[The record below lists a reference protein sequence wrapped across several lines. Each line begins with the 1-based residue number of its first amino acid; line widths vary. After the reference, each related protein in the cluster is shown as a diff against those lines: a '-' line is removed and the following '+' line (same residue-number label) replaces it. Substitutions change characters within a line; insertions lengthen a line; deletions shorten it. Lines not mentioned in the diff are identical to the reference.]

1 MQAARASVKLGL
13 LALTIIAAPMV
24 SAQDSGWYL
33 GANVGQSKSK
43 IDDAQITNSLLRG
56 GLATTSMSDRDHD
69 TGFKVFGGY
78 QFNKY
83 FAFEGGYFDLGKFGF
98 TSNTLPA
105 GTLNGDLKVN
115 GFNFDAVLSL
125 PFTKKFSGFLRAGVI
140 NADTKDTFAGT
151 GAVVVLNPN
160 PTKRETNYK
169 YGAGLQYDFTR
180 SFGMRAEVER
190 YRINDAVGNKGDVD
204 LASVG
209 VLFKFGRKAPMVAS
223 YTPAPEPYVAPAPVV
238 VETPVAVVVPAP
250 AQSQQYCTVLN
261 LTFDI
266 DRDNI
271 ERDDKEKLKV
281 VGTFLTKYPATTAVI
296 EGHTDNV
303 GTPEHNMKLSLARAE
318 SVVTYLVND
327 IHIDRARLKAVG
339 YGNTNP
345 LNDNTTEEGKRE
357 NRRINAVIA
366 CVDDIEG
373 LTVAPARITVALDI
387 EFDSKKDEVL
397 PAHKEELRKVANFMK
412 ANPSVTATVEG
423 HAGQLVEGQDGLVK
437 VSAPE
442 AMAISKRRAENV
454 VTYLV
459 DNFGIARSRL
469 TAEGFGKTR
478 RYAYSTTAEGR
489 QENRRINI
497 LINYPKK

>member
-1 MQAARASVKLGL
+1 MQATRTTMKLGL
-13 LALTIIAAPMV
+13 LALTIIAAPLA

-33 GANVGQSKSK
+33 GANVGQAKSK
-43 IDDAQITNSLLRG
+43 IDDAQITNSLLG
-56 GLATTSMSDRDHD
+56 AGLSTTTMSDRDHD

-78 QFNKY
+78 QFNRY
-83 FAFEGGYFDLGKFGF
+83 FAFEGGYFNLGKFGF
-98 TSNTLPA
+98 TSNTLPL
-105 GTLNGDLKVN
+105 GTLNGDLKVD

-125 PFTKKFSGFLRAGVI
+125 PFTQKFSGFLRAGVI
-140 NADTKDTFAGT
+140 NADTKDTFSGT
-151 GAVVVLNPN
+151 GAVLVMNPN
-160 PTKRETNYK
+160 PSKRETNYK

-190 YRINDAVGNKGDVD
+190 YRINDAVGGKGDVD
-204 LASVG
+204 LASIG
-209 VLFKFGRKAPMVAS
+209 VLFRFGRKAPVATA
-223 YTPAPEPYVAPAPVV
+223 YAPAPEPYVAPAPVV
-238 VETPVAVVVPAP
+238 VAAPVAVVVPAP
-250 AQSQQYCTVLN
+250 AQTQQYCTVLD

-327 IHIDRARLKAVG
+327 IHIDRTRLKAVG
-339 YGNTNP
+339 YGDTNP
-345 LNDNTTEEGKRE
+345 LGDNATEEGKRQ

-373 LTVAPARITVALDI
+373 LTVTPARTTVALDI
-387 EFDSKKDEVL
+387 EFDPKKDEVL

-412 ANPSVTATVEG
+412 AHPSVTVTVEG
-423 HAGQLVEGQDGLVK
+423 HAGQMLEP
-437 VSAPE
+437 AAN

-459 DNFGIARSRL
+459 DNFGIERSRL

>member
-1 MQAARASVKLGL
+1 
-13 LALTIIAAPMV
+13 
-24 SAQDSGWYL
+24 
-33 GANVGQSKSK
+33 
-43 IDDAQITNSLLRG
+43 
-56 GLATTSMSDRDHD
+56 
-69 TGFKVFGGY
+69 
-78 QFNKY
+78 
-83 FAFEGGYFDLGKFGF
+83 
-98 TSNTLPA
+98 
-105 GTLNGDLKVN
+105 
-115 GFNFDAVLSL
+115 
-125 PFTKKFSGFLRAGVI
+125 
-140 NADTKDTFAGT
+140 
-151 GAVVVLNPN
+151 
-160 PTKRETNYK
+160 
-169 YGAGLQYDFTR
+169 
-180 SFGMRAEVER
+180 
-190 YRINDAVGNKGDVD
+190 
-204 LASVG
+204 
-209 VLFKFGRKAPMVAS
+209 MVAS
-223 YTPAPEPYVAPAPVV
+223 YTPAPEPYVAPAPAPVV

-281 VGTFLTKYPATTAVI
+281 LGTFLTKYPATTAVI

-345 LNDNTTEEGKRE
+345 LNDNATEEGKRE

-423 HAGQLVEGQDGLVK
+423 HAGQLVGGPDGLVK

-442 AMAISKRRAENV
+442 AMAISKRRAQNV

-459 DNFGIARSRL
+459 DNFGIDRSRL

>member
-1 MQAARASVKLGL
+1 
-13 LALTIIAAPMV
+13 
-24 SAQDSGWYL
+24 
-33 GANVGQSKSK
+33 
-43 IDDAQITNSLLRG
+43 
-56 GLATTSMSDRDHD
+56 
-69 TGFKVFGGY
+69 
-78 QFNKY
+78 
-83 FAFEGGYFDLGKFGF
+83 
-98 TSNTLPA
+98 
-105 GTLNGDLKVN
+105 
-115 GFNFDAVLSL
+115 VLDPS
-125 PFTKKFSGFLRAGVI
+125 PS
-140 NADTKDTFAGT
+140 
-151 GAVVVLNPN
+151 
-160 PTKRETNYK
+160 KRETNYK

-180 SFGMRAEVER
+180 SFGMRAEYER

-209 VLFKFGRKAPMVAS
+209 VLFRFGRHRHEVAV
-223 YTPAPEPYVAPAPVV
+223 YTPAPYVAPAPEPVV
-238 VETPVAVVVPAP
+238 VAAPVAVIPAP
-250 AQSQQYCTVLN
+250 ATQQYCTVLD

-266 DRDNI
+266 DRDAI

-281 VGTFLTKYPATTAVI
+281 VGTFLTKYTGTTAVI

-318 SVVTYLVND
+318 SVVNYLVND
-327 IHIDRARLKAVG
+327 LYIDRARLKAVG
-339 YGNTNP
+339 YGSENP
-345 LNDNTTEEGKRE
+345 VADNATEEGKRE

-366 CVDDIEG
+366 CVTDMEG
-373 LTVAPARITVALDI
+373 LTVAPARTTVALDI

-397 PAHKEELRKVANFMK
+397 PAHKEDLRKVANFMK

-423 HAGQLVEGQDGLVK
+423 HSGQLVGGRDGLVK

-459 DNFGIARSRL
+459 DNFGIERSRL